1 MSVLET
7 LLLAVALAMDASAV
21 SLGVGT
27 GGHASSARPI
37 FRIAFH
43 FGLFQALMTL
53 AGWAAG
59 SGLATLIAG
68 VDHWVAAVLLAF
80 VALRMIA
87 SGLDPRA
94 EVRMVDP
101 TRGVTLIL
109 LSVATSIDAAAA
121 GLSIAVLGYPIVF
134 PLLAIGLVAAGLSFA
149 ALTVGQTLGSAFG
162 KRMEIVGGLVLLFIG
177 ARILITHLHSLA

>member
-1 MSVLET
+1 MSILET

-27 GGHASSARPI
+27 GGHAGSARSI

-59 SGLATLIAG
+59 TGLASLIES
-68 VDHWVAAVLLAF
+68 VDHWIAVVLLAF

-94 EVRMVDP
+94 EVRTVDP
-101 TRGVTLIL
+101 TRGATLVIL
-109 LSVATSIDAAAA
+109 SIATSIDAAAA
-121 GLSIAVLGYPIVF
+121 GLSVAVLGYPIAF
-134 PLLAIGLVAAGLSFA
+134 PAIAIGLVTGGLSLA
-149 ALTVGQTLGSAFG
+149 ALTVGQRLGTAFG
-162 KRMEIVGGLVLLFIG
+162 KRMEIVGGAVLLLIA
-177 ARILITHLHSLA
+177 ARILITHLQ